1 MSIFNF
7 FDFDHHADLQ
17 DTVPIQDNNFN
28 ISDIDKLKAKMD
40 RSFNKFQMKMNNLF
54 DEFSSDIIWLCN

>member
-1 MSIFNF
+1 MSIFKF
-7 FDFDHHADLQ
+7 FDFDYHADLQ
-17 DTVPIQDNNFN
+17 DTVPIKDNNFN

-40 RSFNKFQMKMNNLF
+40 RSFNKFQIKMNNLF